1 MAKKG
6 FQNSYNNMQ
15 YKIHFETL
23 GCKLNQIESESIAKS
38 FIDDGFDCTMEAITA
53 KQDSCCDT
61 ILCIINTCTVT
72 SKAEQ
77 KARRIIRLLLE
88 KFPKSVVVVT
98 GCYAEVE
105 ADSIEKIDSRIA
117 VLKGT
122 AKDALADYPNIIKK
136 YLEENP
142 LYGAKDFADFL
153 KLHFS
158 KVSLN
163 HSTFRL
169 STDSF
174 IHHSRASIK
183 IQDGCGNN
191 CAYCRI
197 HIARGKPVSLEAEEV
212 ILRVKQLEEAN
223 QKEVVLTGVN
233 LSQYRSKY
241 TEDNVEKIIDF
252 ADLLK
257 ILLEK
262 TTNINFRISSLY
274 PDRVD
279 SELAPIL
286 RNPRVCPHFHLSVQ
300 SGSNNIL
307 KSMNRAYNR
316 DVIIDAVKRLREAKP
331 NCFIACD
338 IIAGFPGETEEDFNQ
353 SLELC
358 KECDF
363 TWVHAFP
370 FSPRPGTVAYS
381 MKNKIP
387 EQVSKNRVKML
398 TDFGKESKNRYISN
412 LISKEIPAI
421 VEKRRFPEIRVVTN
435 NFIHVKI
442 TNTKDFSDVDL
453 GGKKVTIKITEI
465 CNNSSQTEAPEAYGI
480 ITKI

>member
-1 MAKKG
+1 
-6 FQNSYNNMQ
+6 MQ

-38 FIDDGFDCTMEAITA
+38 FITFGFDCTMESITA
-53 KQDSCCDT
+53 KHQLCENT

-88 KFPKSVVVVT
+88 KFPKACVVVT

-105 ADSIEKIDSRIA
+105 SSNIEKIDSRIA

-122 AKDALADYPNIIKK
+122 AKDALADYPKIIQE
-136 YLEENP
+136 YLENHP
-142 LYGAKDFADFL
+142 NYDSVDFANFL
-153 KLHFS
+153 KSNFS
-158 KVSLN
+158 RVTLT
-163 HSTFRL
+163 HATFRL

-197 HIARGKPVSLEAEEV
+197 HIARGKPVSLDAEEV
-212 ILRVKQLEEAN
+212 ISRVLQLEEAN

-233 LSQYRSKY
+233 LSQYRSKFI
-241 TEDNVEKIIDF
+241 ENDVEKYIDF

-257 ILLEK
+257 ILIEK
-262 TTNINFRISSLY
+262 TSKINFRISSLY

-286 RNPRVCPHFHLSVQ
+286 SHERVCPHFHLSVQ
-300 SGSNNIL
+300 SGSDNIL
-307 KSMNRAYNR
+307 KSMNRTYKR
-316 DVIIDAVKRLREAKP
+316 DVILDAVKRLREAKT

-338 IIAGFPGETEEDFNQ
+338 IIAGFPGETDKDFED
-353 SLELC
+353 SMKLC
-358 KECDF
+358 QECDF

-370 FSPRPGTVAYS
+370 FSPRPGTAAYS
-381 MKNKIP
+381 MKNKVP
-387 EQVSKNRVKML
+387 EHVSKKRVKLL
-398 TDFGKESKNRYISN
+398 TEFATNSKNRYLSN

-442 TNTKDFSDVDL
+442 TNTEDFSDMDL
-453 GGKKVTIKITEI
+453 GGKRVTIKITEL

-480 ITKI
+480 ISKIL